1 MVIKN
6 GGGGEDRGIR
16 EHVKIFCIPFYLF
29 VIIRLLPCLYRPA
42 SVSNSGFKHHSFS
55 VGTGVKYF
63 SLIRP
68 SEFKGAI
75 GVVLFV

>member
-6 GGGGEDRGIR
+6 DRGGGEGKGDQG
-16 EHVKIFCIPFYLF
+16 ECQDTCSFLF
-29 VIIRLLPCLYRPA
+29 MIIRILPCLYRPL

-63 SLIRP
+63 LLIRT
-68 SEFKGAI
+68 SEFKGAM
-75 GVVLFV
+75 GVTLFV